1 MDLLAAIVSSC
12 KAWLAFVADDV
23 GFDSNT
29 VSDLEMCHRRMD
41 FQYNTRRFVP
51 KNMCVFDNHRSY
63 AASVPEVNI
72 GTDEVLALLPVDLTA
87 TYPQIPVLLIPTVTS
102 PGFKLSP
109 F

>member
-51 KNMCVFDNHRSY
+51 KNMGIFDNHRAY
-63 AASVPEVNI
+63 AASVPEVYI
-72 GTDEVLALLPVDLTA
+72 GTSGISRVR
-87 TYPQIPVLLIPTVTS
+87 Y
-102 PGFKLSP
+102 
-109 F
+109 